1 MKKLLVKDFDYNGNR
16 ITFKTEEGEVYV
28 NATQMGKPFGKKPAK
43 WLELPATIS
52 FLETLSSVRKS
63 DTSDYQTIIRKMGS
77 PASGGGT
84 WFHEDVALEYARWL
98 SEEFKIWCNDKI
110 KILMK
115 TELICNSSSG
125 FISSY

>member
-1 MKKLLVKDFDYNGNR
+1 MVKLLVKDFDYNGNR

-28 NATQMGKPFGKKPAK
+28 NATQMGKPFGKRVND
-43 WLELPATIS
+43 WLQLLTTTS
-52 FLETLSSVRKS
+52 FLKILLNTRKS
-63 DTSDYQTIIRKMGS
+63 GNSDYQPVITVRGN

-110 KILMK
+110 KILRK
-115 TELICNSSSG
+115 NCINL
-125 FISSY
+125 